1 MIRGKKRIR
10 FMQMRVII
18 SEEELA
24 GGLTG
29 VVRYLLS
36 TDSLYY
42 NQTLAPNISVFNMFN
57 ITTI

>member
-1 MIRGKKRIR
+1 MLL
-10 FMQMRVII
+10 F
-18 SEEELA
+18 SEYNIL
-24 GGLTG
+24 LTL
-29 VVRYLLS
+29 RYLLS